1 MNKIILTNIFLL
13 FSYLSN
19 AQTVTWSKYFDP
31 SVDGEL
37 MNYLVKSDSGYL
49 LGTDIFCT
57 GSSWNSCLYLA
68 KLDNLGNV
76 TNSEYF
82 NKSEDLAAIG
92 ICNGPKDEFKKG
104 EKRLMCLGKKYLDD
118 PKYYP
123 VACFLDDSLKIIKW
137 EFYQSQDT
145 TQHIQISNM
154 FSYDSFSVMVTTSIR
169 NKFDPNEVKPVLV
182 IIDDTLG
189 QVAQH
194 KVKGLE
200 EYRLLDN
207 PYFVKL
213 KDGDI
218 VCSSNIYK
226 YGDNISSGDLH
237 HLVFRFD
244 TTGNLIWKKLFTD
257 VYFGYTNFYQTD
269 IIELNDGNL
278 VFGGARISS
287 NEELQTGKFAN
298 SFYYVQCVTNQGDSI
313 WRLEFPLKMYQKFG
327 ITLQPL
333 PNGDFIGGGHRYCA
347 CYPDG
352 GTGFAG
358 WLFCMSADGKM
369 KWERYYANQNKTS
382 SPANLFRKLVVCD
395 DGGILVGTEGGEND
409 QATGGLWL
417 LKLDSMGCLTPDC
430 SGSILFTAVNE
441 EKGDWQDLKEVF
453 FSIYPNP
460 VKDVLN
466 IDFFSPQPGRNME
479 IMVSDMQGISLHQSE
494 LANTKHIRQIDVSGY
509 KPGSYVISL
518 LMNSKVVQSEVV
530 VKD

>member
-1 MNKIILTNIFLL
+1 MKKLILLSLLLNLSFL
-13 FSYLSN
+13 ST
-19 AQTVTWSKYFDP
+19 AQSVTWSKYFDP
-31 SVDGEL
+31 SVDGESIIF
-37 MNYLVKSDSGYL
+37 LVKLDSGYL
-49 LGTDIFCT
+49 LGSNIFCT
-57 GSSWNSCLYLA
+57 GTSWNTCMYLSKLNKYGIVVSESYTNKEE
-68 KLDNLGNV
+68 KLDAFGISYSKEYIKNDTALLLPNV
-76 TNSEYF
+76 VQYPGDPYF
-82 NKSEDLAAIG
+82 YASIG
-92 ICNGPKDEFKKG
+92 IFDEKLNLTKFII
-104 EKRLMCLGKKYLDD
+104 YPSLD
-118 PKYYP
+118 K
-123 VACFLDDSLKIIKW
+123 L
-137 EFYQSQDT
+137 
-145 TQHIQISNM
+145 QHIHNRDIFAYGSKT
-154 FSYDSFSVMVTTSIR
+154 VMVTQSFN

-226 YGDNISSGDLH
+226 YGDNLSSGDFH
-237 HLVFRFD
+237 HAVFRFD
-244 TTGNLIWKKLFTD
+244 TSGNMIWNKIYSD
-257 VYFGYTNFYQTD
+257 VNSGYTNYYQTD
-269 IIELNDGNL
+269 IIELNNGNL

-298 SFYYVQCVTNQGDSI
+298 NFYYVQCVTNQGDSI
-313 WRLEFPLKMYQKFG
+313 WRVEFPLKKNQKQG
-327 ITLQPL
+327 IALQPL

>member
-31 SVDGEL
+31 SVDGEF
-37 MNYLVKSDSGYL
+37 MDFIDKTENGYL
-49 LGTDIFCT
+49 IGISIFCNGNT
-57 GSSWNSCLYLA
+57 WNGCTYVSKLNKEGGIEKDTIYNTDEMFQVLAISSINKNYIQKGGSKLLA
-68 KLDNLGNV
+68 MIVSNFG
-76 TNSEYF
+76 
-82 NKSEDLAAIG
+82 
-92 ICNGPKDEFKKG
+92 
-104 EKRLMCLGKKYLDD
+104 DD
-118 PKYYP
+118 RYYP
-123 VACFLDDSLKIIKW
+123 SVGQIDQDLNLEKLKT
-137 EFYQSQDT
+137 YTSHDT
-145 TQHIQISNM
+145 LEHIQISNI
-154 FSYDSFSVMVTTSIR
+154 FPYDTKTIIVTRSFN

-189 QVAQH
+189 QIAQH

-218 VCSSNIYK
+218 VCSSNVYK
-226 YGDNISSGDLH
+226 YGDDISSGDLH
-237 HLVFRFD
+237 HSVFRFD

-313 WRLEFPLKMYQKFG
+313 WRVEFPLKMYQKFG

-369 KWERYYANQNKTS
+369 KWERYYANQNKKS

-466 IDFFSPQPGRNME
+466 IDFFSPQPGRN
-479 IMVSDMQGISLHQSE
+479 IMVSDMQGIRLHQSE
-494 LANTKHIRQIDVSGY
+494 LANTKHISQIDVSGY

-518 LMNSKVVQSEVV
+518 LMNGTVVQSEGM
-530 VKD
+530 VKE